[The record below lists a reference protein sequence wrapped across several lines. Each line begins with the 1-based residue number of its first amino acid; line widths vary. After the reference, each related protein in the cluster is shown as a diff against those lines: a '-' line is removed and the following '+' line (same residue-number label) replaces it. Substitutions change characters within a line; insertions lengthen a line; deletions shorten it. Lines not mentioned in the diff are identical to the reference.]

1 MVSVRKSGFNDS
13 LKLNVEHSIDPGR
26 PSRSHESLC
35 LRSCFVFF
43 FSGRFPR
50 KPGRWQQSKVFYHL
64 KQKGEKID
72 NITRR
77 VQRRAV
83 SSSRR
88 IWVSVIGVEKEF
100 SGRCFG
106 ARRAYELV
114 LINVLWLLLAAC
126 NWLCDDIWTVED
138 GTRTLTDELRR
149 GSMSFDILG
158 WTLGENLC
166 CRNVFS
172 FNRTKRRSAI
182 TKIIWIFHEII
193 VIERRKQNSFDWWTF
208 AE

>member
-1 MVSVRKSGFNDS
+1 MIPD
-13 LKLNVEHSIDPGR
+13 DQ
-26 PSRSHESLC
+26 SRSHESLC

-77 VQRRAV
+77 VRRRAV

-88 IWVSVIGVEKEF
+88 IWVSVIGVKKEF

-114 LINVLWLLLAAC
+114 LINVLWLPLAAC

-138 GTRTLTDELRR
+138 ETRTLTDELRW
-149 GSMSFDILG
+149 GSMSFDILVQNLR
-158 WTLGENLC
+158 WTLREKWKNFCNDSCFQCKLESLLQK
-166 CRNVFS
+166 F
-172 FNRTKRRSAI
+172 I
-182 TKIIWIFHEII
+182 HFH
-193 VIERRKQNSFDWWTF
+193 
-208 AE
+208 